1 MNQDGR
7 IPDEARQGDIL
18 AIEDLA
24 ISYAHAVDDRDWG
37 RWEALFTPDAVV
49 DYTSA
54 GGIMGNPAE
63 LAAWFPDAADMV
75 VHALDVDHEI
85 RFGSGED
92 EATGRVHV
100 LNRNGVV
107 DSEAEI
113 LDDRGGLPGPLCAPG
128 RPLVVRRAHRTHALH
143 RRGQVRRDAQGH
155 GGLRTAGPV
164 LSPRR
169 SPAPHTARLDTW
181 PAKDFTSRCRSSMKA

>member
-7 IPDEARQGDIL
+7 MPDEARQGDIL

-37 RWEALFTPDAVV
+37 RWETLFTPDAVV

-63 LAAWFPDAADMV
+63 LAAWFPEAFAAFEWCM
-75 VHALDVDHEI
+75 HSMSTHEI
-85 RFGSGED
+85 RFSGED

-100 LNRNGVV
+100 LNRNGVRV
-107 DSEAEI
+107 DGEAEI
-113 LDDRGGLPGPLCAPG
+113 LDIGAVYQDRYVRQDGRWLFAERIEHTRYIDGGKFAEMLKGTVG
-128 RPLVVRRAHRTHALH
+128 
-143 RRGQVRRDAQGH
+143 
-155 GGLRTAGPV
+155 
-164 LSPRR
+164 
-169 SPAPHTARLDTW
+169 
-181 PAKDFTSRCRSSMKA
+181 